1 MTNEELKKIW
11 SEKFAVVPQVLEN
24 MKQVQAAATAFN
36 TNVDAVVKISGAK
49 IGIYN
54 IQIHQYHL
62 LSFSTE
68 IHCKIYRK
76 IGFST
81 AIMSGNNG
89 NSFD

>member
-49 IGIYN
+49 IAELAAGLGMDLAELEDVR
-54 IQIHQYHL
+54 QTKL
-62 LSFSTE
+62 AKTWLKAFSNVLP
-68 IHCKIYRK
+68 KGLPK
-76 IGFST
+76 
-81 AIMSGNNG
+81 NG
-89 NSFD
+89 